1 MPPDFRGKIA
11 LVTGVGR
18 VGQIGHAVARG
29 LAEAGAQ
36 LVIADVNAAGLAERA
51 KELTAAGHEVRVAAG
66 DLATPDAAR
75 RAVRVAREQLGGLDV
90 LVNVG
95 PPFDPGKSSVV
106 PAATVKVPPLTP
118 LFANQASLPCLRSNA
133 PSLFTAT

>member
-1 MPPDFRGKIA
+1 PVQVNEPPAGMVRFPVPPRRPLWTTVVACASAESRLKLA
-11 LVTGVGR
+11 LPSIVVLPVMAYVPLTWISPLKRTSPGP
-18 VGQIGHAVARG
+18 
-29 LAEAGAQ
+29 
-36 LVIADVNAAGLAERA
+36 ER
-51 KELTAAGHEVRVAAG
+51 
-66 DLATPDAAR
+66 
-75 RAVRVAREQLGGLDV
+75 LDV

-133 PSLFTAT
+133 PSLFTA